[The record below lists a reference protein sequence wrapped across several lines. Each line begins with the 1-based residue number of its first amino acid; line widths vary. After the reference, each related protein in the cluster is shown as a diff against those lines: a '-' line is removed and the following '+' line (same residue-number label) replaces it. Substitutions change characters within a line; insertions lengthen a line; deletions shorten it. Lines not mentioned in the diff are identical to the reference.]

1 MRTKTT
7 PVPVASPLPFY
18 PMRILLLSQWYA
30 PEPETRIHSLA
41 RGLLAKGHQVTS
53 ITGLPNYPHGRLYP
67 GYQQRWWQWEERE
80 GVRVLRLPLY
90 PDHSQRVVK
99 RSLNYLSFAASASL
113 LGPALGGRADVL
125 WVYHP
130 PLTVG
135 WPAWWMSRLRRVPF
149 VYEIQDMWPETLL
162 ATGMVADGRA
172 RRLLDG
178 LARFVYRQAAAI
190 TVISPGFKRN
200 LVGKGVPADK
210 IHVLPNWADEETY
223 RPLPPDP
230 RLAEEYGLAGRFNVI
245 YGGNLGA
252 AQALTNVLEA
262 AVRLGDL
269 PHVQFVLIGDGVEE
283 ARLQE
288 QAAAMGLDNVRF
300 VGRQP
305 GERMPHFFALA
316 DALLIHLRRDPLFE
330 ITIPSKTV
338 AYLACGRPMVAA
350 VAGDAAEVVQ
360 QAGAGVI
367 CPPENPEALAA
378 AVRQLATMPVET
390 REAMGRDGRCFFLAH
405 FTRQVLLERYEQL
418 LMEVAGI
425 ERKA

>member
-1 MRTKTT
+1 
-7 PVPVASPLPFY
+7 
-18 PMRILLLSQWYA
+18 MRIH
-30 PEPETRIHSLA
+30 PLA

-67 GYQQRWWQWEERE
+67 GYKQRLWQWEERD

-90 PDHSQRVVK
+90 PDHSQAAVK
-99 RSLNYLSFAASASL
+99 RSLNYLSFAASASV
-113 LGPALGGRADVL
+113 LGPALCGRADAL

-135 WPAWWMSRLRRVPF
+135 LPAWWMSRLRRVPF
-149 VYEIQDMWPETLL
+149 VYEIQDMWPETLQ
-162 ATGMVADGRA
+162 ATGMVADGRTL
-172 RRLLDG
+172 RLFDR

-200 LVGKGVPADK
+200 LVEKGVPAEK

-230 RLAEEYGLAGRFNVI
+230 RLAEAYGLTGHFNVI

-252 AQALTNVLEA
+252 AQALGNILQA
-262 AVRLGDL
+262 AGHLRDL

-283 ARLQE
+283 ARLRE
-288 QAAAMGLDNVRF
+288 QASVMGLDNVRF

-305 GERMPHFFALA
+305 GEQMPHFFALA
-316 DALLIHLRRDPLFE
+316 DVLLIHLRRDPLFE

-338 AYLACGRPMVAA
+338 AYLACGRPIVAA
-350 VAGDAAEVVQ
+350 VTGDAAEVVQ
-360 QAGAGVI
+360 QAAAGLV
-367 CPPENPEALAA
+367 CPPEDPAALAA
-378 AVRQLATMPVET
+378 AVRHLATMPVAT
-390 REAMGRDGRCFFLAH
+390 REAMGQSGRCFFLAH
-405 FTRQVLLERYEQL
+405 FTRQVLLERVEQL
-418 LMEVAGI
+418 LIEVAKVKS
-425 ERKA
+425 EE